1 MKYSLC
7 LQATYNKVD
16 VALCNDQFIIDSL
29 SIPNQSSS
37 AQLVVSLD
45 QLLKKN
51 SLSIKDCLYIAANQ
65 GPAPFTT
72 LRTILATINGIQ
84 AAINIPLIGIDG
96 LQSLITQHKSKNY
109 TYTIALLNAF
119 NNELYYAIY
128 FENNC
133 ITGYAS
139 CENIV
144 SLIKETIGNDSA
156 LIIGNGIEILKKE
169 YSDASETQIFFD
181 TSIAHLTIADVVHI
195 AQKAWSNGDNFTIP
209 LMPLYLKKHA
219 AERV

>member
-16 VALCNDQFIIDSL
+16 VALCNDQYIIDSL
-29 SIPNQSSS
+29 SIPNNSSS
-37 AQLVVSLD
+37 AQLVVCLD
-45 QLLKKN
+45 QLLKKH
-51 SLSIKDCLYIAANQ
+51 STSIKDCLYIAANQ

-96 LQSLITQHKSKNY
+96 LQSLIDQHKSKNY

-156 LIIGNGIEILKKE
+156 LIIGNGIEILKKD
-169 YSDASETQIFFD
+169 YSGTFGTQISFN
-181 TSIAHLTIADVVHI
+181 TSIVYITIADVAHI
-195 AQKAWSNGDNFTIP
+195 AQKAWSNGGDFTIP